1 MQGTAWYSEVLPVTV
16 VVFPVQLVREGR
28 SWGVGCSSFLI
39 RTVSSH
45 VPAGGVSTVFN
56 LLSSAVVP

>member
-1 MQGTAWYSEVLPVTV
+1 MTV

-28 SWGVGCSSFLI
+28 SWDVGCSSFLM
-39 RTVSSH
+39 RTVSSP

-56 LLSSAVVP
+56 LLSSALVP